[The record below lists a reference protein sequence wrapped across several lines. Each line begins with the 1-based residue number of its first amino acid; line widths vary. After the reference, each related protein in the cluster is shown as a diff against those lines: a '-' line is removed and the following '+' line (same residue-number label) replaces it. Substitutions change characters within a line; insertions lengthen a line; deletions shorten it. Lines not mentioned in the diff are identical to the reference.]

1 MTAGFRVTRP
11 THRPGA
17 PSPPYADRMSDLA
30 RFLPLS
36 HRSPDAVAAAPA
48 DRRVQIA
55 AVLTLAA
62 AVLDAQPDDR
72 RRRFID
78 EAGLTGDH
86 DGRASLTDLADA
98 VGRGRRRSVRDLTTV
113 ARAYLRLP
121 GERPP
126 LPFDVAGA
134 VALAAST
141 NAPFARRA
149 AIAGHTVRATDAGWT
164 FGRGPEI
171 SASADDIVAFL
182 TGVSDVPPRRSAI
195 S

>member
-1 MTAGFRVTRP
+1 
-11 THRPGA
+11 
-17 PSPPYADRMSDLA
+17 MSDLA

-36 HRSPDAVAAAPA
+36 HRSPDGAAAAPA
-48 DRRVQIA
+48 DRRVQISTVIA
-55 AVLTLAA
+55 LAA
-62 AVLDAQPDDR
+62 AVLEAASDDAR
-72 RRRFID
+72 RAFID
-78 EAGLTGDH
+78 DARLSRDGD
-86 DGRASLTDLADA
+86 GTASLAELAGT
-98 VGRGRRRSVRDLTTV
+98 VVRGRRRSARDLTAV

-121 GERPP
+121 GPRPP

-141 NAPFARRA
+141 TAPFARRA

-164 FGRGPEI
+164 FGRGPEV

-182 TGVSDVPPRRSAI
+182 TGVSDVPPRRSPV